1 MRHVCRSVGWREW
14 SPAAAWLPCGAP
26 YAWRQWEGSFEV
38 PWKGNKKVP
47 ADEGPF
53 PDSSEAVLS
62 LQTTVD
68 SKVVDAKYTINSI
81 TADTLAQQI
90 MFLFY
95 PALPLN

>member
-1 MRHVCRSVGWREW
+1 MVAGGVAALRGAVRRTLWR
-14 SPAAAWLPCGAP
+14 
-26 YAWRQWEGSFEV
+26 REGFFEV

-68 SKVVDAKYTINSI
+68 SKVIDVKYTINSI

-95 PALPLN
+95 PALLLN